1 MTRAGIEYDIDQHFV
16 TALAFIDRANKYQA
30 LPNLLSVLLK
40 AVGAGG
46 GGGGGGGG
54 G

>member
-1 MTRAGIEYDIDQHFV
+1 MTRAGIEYDIHQHFV
-16 TALAFIDRANKYQA
+16 NALVAIDRANKYHA

-40 AVGAGG
+40 AVVAGG